1 MSMDEK
7 IEDELMEISKK
18 IDEGNVGTPELIT
31 LVNFV
36 SDEQA
41 RIANRNNRQLAIYSC
56 TALAILAALVIVYQM
71 SALAFIII
79 QGLLLTVPVL
89 LLFLLWRR
97 RNELI

>member
-41 RIANRNNRQLAIYSC
+41 RIANRNNRQLAIFSC